1 MTTTTK
7 TRPKAQIHMDEAI
20 VENPELEKMLEDRQ
34 ELKQAVAE
42 FRKIDKDVKAKIG
55 SIGTPTPYRVG
66 RFVISKRELSAKS
79 VSFETQASFSFTIK
93 LASEE

>member
-1 MTTTTK
+1 MTTATK
-7 TRPKAQIHMDEAI
+7 TRAQIHMDETI

-34 ELKQAVAE
+34 ELKQSVAE
-42 FRKIDKDVKAKIG
+42 FRKVDKDVRAKIG

-66 RFVISKRELSAKS
+66 RFVISKRDISAKA

-93 LASEE
+93 LAGEE